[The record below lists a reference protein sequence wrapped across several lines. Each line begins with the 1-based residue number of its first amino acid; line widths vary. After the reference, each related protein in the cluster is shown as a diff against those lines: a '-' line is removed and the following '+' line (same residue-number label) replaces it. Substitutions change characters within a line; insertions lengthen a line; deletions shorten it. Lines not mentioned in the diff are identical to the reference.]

1 MFGIGSTELL
11 VIILVALV
19 VLGPKSLTGITRSLG
34 KAVGEFRRVST
45 EFQRTL
51 NAEVDQAAEE
61 DRKKAAETAAPAATA
76 EAQPSRQAA
85 APAETAQE
93 KAQAQKTQPVAAAQT
108 AQTMQTAQPAAQQAA
123 PQEASASMPT
133 FDAVPQ
139 PPTPPADSP
148 LAQALARTRA
158 EAEGAPA
165 SPTSKP
171 TGGAA

>member
-76 EAQPSRQAA
+76 EAQSPRQAE
-85 APAETAQE
+85 PAGTAQE
-93 KAQAQKTQPVAAAQT
+93 KTQAPKTQPVAAAQT
-108 AQTMQTAQPAAQQAA
+108 AQTTQTAQPAAQQAA

>member
-76 EAQPSRQAA
+76 EAQPPRQAE
-85 APAETAQE
+85 PAGTAQE
-93 KAQAQKTQPVAAAQT
+93 KTQSPKTQPVAAAQT
-108 AQTMQTAQPAAQQAA
+108 AQTTQTAQPAAQQAA
-123 PQEASASMPT
+123 SQEASASMPT

-148 LAQALARTRA
+148 LAQALAKTRA

>member
-76 EAQPSRQAA
+76 EAQPPRQA

-93 KAQAQKTQPVAAAQT
+93 KTQAPKTQPVAAAQT
-108 AQTMQTAQPAAQQAA
+108 AQTTQTAQPAAQQAA
-123 PQEASASMPT
+123 SQEASASMPT

-148 LAQALARTRA
+148 LAQALAKTRA

>member
-61 DRKKAAETAAPAATA
+61 DRKKTATTAARATETPQGSPAPG
-76 EAQPSRQAA
+76 EAA
-85 APAETAQE
+85 AARTDRENDQTPPGQRPRTAAHAEEPRAASSSPMPA
-93 KAQAQKTQPVAAAQT
+93 
-108 AQTMQTAQPAAQQAA
+108 
-123 PQEASASMPT
+123 

-139 PPTPPADSP
+139 PPSPPAGSP
-148 LAQALARTRA
+148 LAQALAKTHA
-158 EAEGAPA
+158 DA
-165 SPTSKP
+165 SGTPTAQASKP
-171 TGGAA
+171 TDGAA

>member
-51 NAEVDQAAEE
+51 NAEVDQAAED
-61 DRKKAAETAAPAATA
+61 DRKKAAEAAAPSAAPEAASPRQEAAPVRTA
-76 EAQPSRQAA
+76 QESGRTAGSAQSPAPQTTQVQTQAA
-85 APAETAQE
+85 A
-93 KAQAQKTQPVAAAQT
+93 TQDARDA
-108 AQTMQTAQPAAQQAA
+108 
-123 PQEASASMPT
+123 MPS

-139 PPTPPADSP
+139 PPAPPADSP
-148 LAQALARTRA
+148 LAQVLAKTRA

-165 SPTSKP
+165 SSNGKP

>member
-76 EAQPSRQAA
+76 EAQPPRQAE
-85 APAETAQE
+85 PAGTAQE
-93 KAQAQKTQPVAAAQT
+93 KTQAPKTQPVAAAQT
-108 AQTMQTAQPAAQQAA
+108 AQTTQTAQPAAPQAA
-123 PQEASASMPT
+123 SQEASASMPT

-148 LAQALARTRA
+148 LAQALAKTRA

>member
-76 EAQPSRQAA
+76 EAQPPRQAE
-85 APAETAQE
+85 PAGTAQE
-93 KAQAQKTQPVAAAQT
+93 KTQAPKTQPVAAAQT
-108 AQTMQTAQPAAQQAA
+108 AQTTQTAQPAAQQAA
-123 PQEASASMPT
+123 SQEASASMPT

-148 LAQALARTRA
+148 LAQALAKTRA

>member
-76 EAQPSRQAA
+76 EAQPPRQAE
-85 APAETAQE
+85 PAGTAQE
-93 KAQAQKTQPVAAAQT
+93 KTQAPKTQPVAAAQT

>member
-61 DRKKAAETAAPAATA
+61 DRKKAAATTS
-76 EAQPSRQAA
+76 PT
-85 APAETAQE
+85 ETAQ
-93 KAQAQKTQPVAAAQT
+93 AQAPADAASAPDSRPGQPETRPQAT
-108 AQTMQTAQPAAQQAA
+108 ATASRQDA
-123 PQEASASMPT
+123 PQNDGASMPV

-139 PPTPPADSP
+139 PPAPPADSP
-148 LAQALARTRA
+148 LAQALAKARA
-158 EAEGAPA
+158 EAEAA
-165 SPTSKP
+165 SNKKS

>member
-51 NAEVDQAAEE
+51 NTEVDQAAED
-61 DRKKAAETAAPAATA
+61 DRKKAAEAAAPSAAPEAASPRQEAAPVRPAQESARTA
-76 EAQPSRQAA
+76 GGAQSPAPQTQTQAA
-85 APAETAQE
+85 AT
-93 KAQAQKTQPVAAAQT
+93 
-108 AQTMQTAQPAAQQAA
+108 QPAA
-123 PQEASASMPT
+123 PQDARDAMPS

-139 PPTPPADSP
+139 PPAPPADSP
-148 LAQALARTRA
+148 LAQALAKTRA

-165 SPTSKP
+165 SSNGKP

>member
-19 VLGPKSLTGITRSLG
+19 VLGPKSLSGMSRTLG
-34 KAVGEFRRVST
+34 KALGEFRRVST

-61 DRKKAAETAAPAATA
+61 DRKKAAA
-76 EAQPSRQAA
+76 AA
-85 APAETAQE
+85 APAPATDAPQPPRQE
-93 KAQAQKTQPVAAAQT
+93 AAAPRTTQEHAQAPAQQTGPQASAQQTAAQ
-108 AQTMQTAQPAAQQAA
+108 PQQA
-123 PQEASASMPT
+123 PMPS

-139 PPTPPADSP
+139 PPAPPADSP
-148 LAQALARTRA
+148 LAQALAKTRA
-158 EAEGAPA
+158 EAEGAAA
-165 SPTSKP
+165 SPNNKT

>member
-76 EAQPSRQAA
+76 EAQPPRQAE
-85 APAETAQE
+85 PAGTAQE
-93 KAQAQKTQPVAAAQT
+93 KAQAPKTQPVAAAQT
-108 AQTMQTAQPAAQQAA
+108 AQPPAQQAA

-139 PPTPPADSP
+139 PPAPPADSP
-148 LAQALARTRA
+148 LAQALAKTRA

>member
-61 DRKKAAETAAPAATA
+61 DRKKAAAD
-76 EAQPSRQAA
+76 
-85 APAETAQE
+85 
-93 KAQAQKTQPVAAAQT
+93 
-108 AQTMQTAQPAAQQAA
+108 TAQPARQDGPAAGTAQESAPAPKTTQTAQSATQQAA
-123 PQEASASMPT
+123 PQETAASMPT

-139 PPTPPADSP
+139 PPAPPADSP
-148 LAQALARTRA
+148 LAQALAKARA
-158 EAEGAPA
+158 EAEGTPA

>member
-76 EAQPSRQAA
+76 EAQPPRQAE
-85 APAETAQE
+85 PAGTAQE
-93 KAQAQKTQPVAAAQT
+93 KAQAPKTQPVATAQT
-108 AQTMQTAQPAAQQAA
+108 AQTTQTAQPAAQ
-123 PQEASASMPT
+123 QEASASMPT

-148 LAQALARTRA
+148 LAQALAKTRA

>member
-51 NAEVDQAAEE
+51 NAEVDQAAED
-61 DRKKAAETAAPAATA
+61 DRKKAAEAAPVRTA
-76 EAQPSRQAA
+76 QESVRTAGGAQSPAPQTTQTQTQAA
-85 APAETAQE
+85 AT
-93 KAQAQKTQPVAAAQT
+93 
-108 AQTMQTAQPAAQQAA
+108 QPAA
-123 PQEASASMPT
+123 PQDARDAMPN

-139 PPTPPADSP
+139 PPAPPADSP
-148 LAQALARTRA
+148 LAQALAKTRA

-165 SPTSKP
+165 SSNGKP

>member
-51 NAEVDQAAEE
+51 NAEVDQAAED
-61 DRKKAAETAAPAATA
+61 DRKKAAEAAAPSAAPEAASPRQEAAPVRTA
-76 EAQPSRQAA
+76 QESARTAGGAQSPAPQTTQTQTQAA
-85 APAETAQE
+85 APQDARDA
-93 KAQAQKTQPVAAAQT
+93 
-108 AQTMQTAQPAAQQAA
+108 
-123 PQEASASMPT
+123 MPS

-139 PPTPPADSP
+139 PPAPPADSP
-148 LAQALARTRA
+148 LAQALAKTRA

-165 SPTSKP
+165 STNGKP

>member
-61 DRKKAAETAAPAATA
+61 DRKKAAEAAAPSAAPEAASPRQEAAPVRTA
-76 EAQPSRQAA
+76 QESARTAGGAQSPAPQTPQVQTQAA
-85 APAETAQE
+85 AT
-93 KAQAQKTQPVAAAQT
+93 
-108 AQTMQTAQPAAQQAA
+108 QPAA
-123 PQEASASMPT
+123 PQDARDAMPS

-139 PPTPPADSP
+139 PPAPPADSP
-148 LAQALARTRA
+148 LAQALAKTRA

-165 SPTSKP
+165 STNGKP

>member
-61 DRKKAAETAAPAATA
+61 DRKKAAGTAAPAATA
-76 EAQPSRQAA
+76 EA
-85 APAETAQE
+85 
-93 KAQAQKTQPVAAAQT
+93 AQAPRQTEQAGPVLEKTQAPKTQPAAAAQT
-108 AQTMQTAQPAAQQAA
+108 AQTAQPAAQQTAQ
-123 PQEASASMPT
+123 QEASASMPT

-139 PPTPPADSP
+139 PPAPPADSP
-148 LAQALARTRA
+148 LAQALAKTRA

>member
-76 EAQPSRQAA
+76 EAQPPRQAE
-85 APAETAQE
+85 PAGTAQE
-93 KAQAQKTQPVAAAQT
+93 KAQTPKTQPVATAQT
-108 AQTMQTAQPAAQQAA
+108 AQTPQPAAQQAA
-123 PQEASASMPT
+123 PQEGSASMPT

-158 EAEGAPA
+158 EAEGTPD

>member
-61 DRKKAAETAAPAATA
+61 DRKKAAEAAAPSAAPEAASPRQEAAPVRTA
-76 EAQPSRQAA
+76 QESVRTAGGAQSPAPQTTQVQAA
-85 APAETAQE
+85 AT
-93 KAQAQKTQPVAAAQT
+93 
-108 AQTMQTAQPAAQQAA
+108 QPAA
-123 PQEASASMPT
+123 PQDARDAMPS

-139 PPTPPADSP
+139 PPAPPADSP
-148 LAQALARTRA
+148 LAQALAKTRA

-165 SPTSKP
+165 SSNGKP

>member
-76 EAQPSRQAA
+76 EA
-85 APAETAQE
+85 
-93 KAQAQKTQPVAAAQT
+93 AQAPRQTEQAGPVLEKTQAPKTQPVAAAQT

-148 LAQALARTRA
+148 LAQALAKTRA

>member
-61 DRKKAAETAAPAATA
+61 DRKKTAP
-76 EAQPSRQAA
+76 AA
-85 APAETAQE
+85 APAPEAPRASSPSREAAAAGAAQE
-93 KAQAQKTQPVAAAQT
+93 NGQTPPIRPQT
-108 AQTMQTAQPAAQQAA
+108 AHAEEP
-123 PQEASASMPT
+123 SSMPA

-139 PPTPPADSP
+139 PPAPPAGSP
-148 LAQALARTRA
+148 LAQALAKTHA
-158 EAEGAPA
+158 DAGGASATP
-165 SPTSKP
+165 PSKP
-171 TGGAA
+171 TDGAA

>member
-61 DRKKAAETAAPAATA
+61 DRKKAAGTAAPAATA
-76 EAQPSRQAA
+76 EA
-85 APAETAQE
+85 
-93 KAQAQKTQPVAAAQT
+93 AQAPRQTEQAGPVLEKTQPPKTQPVAAART
-108 AQTMQTAQPAAQQAA
+108 SQPAAPQTA
-123 PQEASASMPT
+123 PQDASAAMPT

-139 PPTPPADSP
+139 PPAPPADSP
-148 LAQALARTRA
+148 LAQALAKTRA
-158 EAEGAPA
+158 EAEGTPA

>member
-76 EAQPSRQAA
+76 EAQPPRQAE
-85 APAETAQE
+85 PAGTAQE
-93 KAQAQKTQPVAAAQT
+93 KTQAPKTQPVAAAQT
-108 AQTMQTAQPAAQQAA
+108 TQTAQPAAQQQAA
-123 PQEASASMPT
+123 QQEASASMPT

-148 LAQALARTRA
+148 LAQALAKTRA

>member
-76 EAQPSRQAA
+76 EAQPSRQAE
-85 APAETAQE
+85 PAGTAQE
-93 KAQAQKTQPVAAAQT
+93 KAQAPKTQPVAAAQT
-108 AQTMQTAQPAAQQAA
+108 AQTTQTAQPAAQ
-123 PQEASASMPT
+123 QEASASMPT

-148 LAQALARTRA
+148 LAQALAKTRA

>member
-51 NAEVDQAAEE
+51 NAEVDQAAEN
-61 DRKKAAETAAPAATA
+61 DRKKAAETAAPAA
-76 EAQPSRQAA
+76 EAPQAPRQ
-85 APAETAQE
+85 ETNPVRPAQE
-93 KAQAQKTQPVAAAQT
+93 SAQVAAGK
-108 AQTMQTAQPAAQQAA
+108 QPAASQTPTAQASPA
-123 PQEASASMPT
+123 QETPPSMPA

-139 PPTPPADSP
+139 PPAPPADSP
-148 LAQALARTRA
+148 LAQALAKTRA
-158 EAEGAPA
+158 EAGSAPA
-165 SPTSKP
+165 SPNGKS

>member
-76 EAQPSRQAA
+76 EAQPPRQA

-93 KAQAQKTQPVAAAQT
+93 KAQPAKTQPVAT
-108 AQTMQTAQPAAQQAA
+108 AQATQAAQPAAQQAA

-139 PPTPPADSP
+139 PPAPPADSP
-148 LAQALARTRA
+148 LAQALAKTRA

>member
-51 NAEVDQAAEE
+51 NTEVDQAAED
-61 DRKKAAETAAPAATA
+61 DRKKAAEAAPVRTAQESGRTAAGAQSPAPQTT
-76 EAQPSRQAA
+76 QVQAA
-85 APAETAQE
+85 AT
-93 KAQAQKTQPVAAAQT
+93 
-108 AQTMQTAQPAAQQAA
+108 QPAA
-123 PQEASASMPT
+123 PQDARDAMPS

-139 PPTPPADSP
+139 PPAPPADSP
-148 LAQALARTRA
+148 LAQALAKTRA

-165 SPTSKP
+165 SSNGKP

>member
-61 DRKKAAETAAPAATA
+61 DRKKAAATTSPTETAQAQAPADAASAPAARQPAPDSRPGQPETRPQATA
-76 EAQPSRQAA
+76 TASRQD
-85 APAETAQE
+85 
-93 KAQAQKTQPVAAAQT
+93 
-108 AQTMQTAQPAAQQAA
+108 A
-123 PQEASASMPT
+123 PQNDGASMPA

-139 PPTPPADSP
+139 PPAPPADSP
-148 LAQALARTRA
+148 LAQALAKARA
-158 EAEGAPA
+158 EAEAA
-165 SPTSKP
+165 SNKKS

>member
-51 NAEVDQAAEE
+51 NAEVDQAAED
-61 DRKKAAETAAPAATA
+61 DRKKAAEAASPRQEAAPVRTA
-76 EAQPSRQAA
+76 QESGRTAGSAQSPAPQTPQAQTQAA
-85 APAETAQE
+85 AT
-93 KAQAQKTQPVAAAQT
+93 
-108 AQTMQTAQPAAQQAA
+108 QPAA
-123 PQEASASMPT
+123 PQDARDAMPS

-139 PPTPPADSP
+139 PPAPPADSP
-148 LAQALARTRA
+148 LAQALAKTRA

-165 SPTSKP
+165 STNGKP

>member
-51 NAEVDQAAEE
+51 NAEVDQAAED
-61 DRKKAAETAAPAATA
+61 DRKKAAEAAAPEAASPRQEAAPVRTA
-76 EAQPSRQAA
+76 QESARTAGGAQSPAPQTPQTQAA
-85 APAETAQE
+85 AT
-93 KAQAQKTQPVAAAQT
+93 
-108 AQTMQTAQPAAQQAA
+108 QPAA
-123 PQEASASMPT
+123 PQDARDAMPS

-139 PPTPPADSP
+139 PPAPPADSP
-148 LAQALARTRA
+148 LAQALAKTRA

-165 SPTSKP
+165 STNGKP

>member
-61 DRKKAAETAAPAATA
+61 DRKKAAGTAAPAATA
-76 EAQPSRQAA
+76 EA
-85 APAETAQE
+85 
-93 KAQAQKTQPVAAAQT
+93 AQAPRQTEQAGPVLEKTQAPKTQPAAAAQT
-108 AQTMQTAQPAAQQAA
+108 AQ
-123 PQEASASMPT
+123 QEAPASMPT

-148 LAQALARTRA
+148 LAQALAKTRA

>member
-76 EAQPSRQAA
+76 EAQPPRQAE
-85 APAETAQE
+85 PAGTTQE
-93 KAQAQKTQPVAAAQT
+93 KAQAPKTQPVAT
-108 AQTMQTAQPAAQQAA
+108 AQTAQPAAQQAA

-148 LAQALARTRA
+148 LAQALAKTRA